1 MVKQFNITTAL
12 KNIQYDGLLNVYNVE
27 YYIFNMIHFES

>member
-12 KNIQYDGLLNVYNVE
+12 KICIQYDGLLNVYNVE
-27 YYIFNMIHFES
+27 NYFFI